1 MNRAI
6 TRRNFLSRTTAAF
19 GAFAVTEPFDRLAA
33 AAAPV
38 LVPKAD
44 SVIFIWLPGGVSQM
58 ETWDPK
64 PFTPYR
70 QGMKG
75 NELFSTCDSLPTSA
89 DGIRLGAGLP
99 NLAQVMHQA
108 TVIRS
113 IANEAKFGALHL
125 KAQYYMMTG
134 YVPPSGVRPPSMGS
148 VISRLKG
155 RRQAQVPGY
164 IYIGR
169 DIDTNDTEKLFVNEF
184 IGPGFYGPNYA
195 PFMIPDPDMGLETL
209 NVATGMPLPRIDARL
224 GLMRALAA
232 QGPAELREA
241 PRAQEFLKQA
251 EEARA
256 LLDSPVKKAFD
267 FTKEEKPETL
277 AAYEPE
283 ITQDKLLDKNYYHGK
298 RFAHGLLLARRLVET
313 GARFV
318 QVEYQYGP
326 FLGFDIHANGA
337 KRMVEM
343 KQQIDRPIAQ
353 LIKDLDQ
360 RGLLKRTLVVV
371 ASEFGRTIASAP
383 SAGTEPEGFAEK
395 HTGADLVIENEEM
408 YGLHGHFS
416 STNAMLLFGGGFKGG
431 YVYGKTA
438 AEHPMVPIENAVRL
452 EDVHA
457 TIYQALGIAPDT
469 HFVTEGRPFYVTRD
483 GKGKPVTA
491 MLA

>member
-1 MNRAI
+1 MNSDL
-6 TRRNFLSRTTAAF
+6 TRRSFLSRSAAAL
-19 GAFAVTEPFDRLAA
+19 GAFAVTESLDRLHAA
-33 AAAPV
+33 SAPATQ
-38 LVPKAD
+38 AD

-75 NELFSTCDSLPTSA
+75 NELFSTCDSIPTSA

-99 NLAQVMHQA
+99 NMAKVMHHA
-108 TVIRS
+108 TVVRS
-113 IANEAKFGALHL
+113 IANTAKFGALHL

-134 YVPPSGVRPPSMGS
+134 YVPPVGVRAPSMGA

-155 RRQAQVPGY
+155 RLQPQVPGY

-169 DIDTNDTEKLFVNEF
+169 DIDTNDNEKLFTNEF
-184 IGPGFYGPNYA
+184 IGPGFYGVNYA
-195 PFMIPDPDMGLETL
+195 PFMIPDPSRGLATL
-209 NVATGMPLPRIDARL
+209 YPAPGLSVQRVDERL
-224 GLMRALAA
+224 NLMRKVA
-232 QGPAELREA
+232 QSGPAELRDA
-241 PRAQEFLKQA
+241 PRAAEFQKQMD
-251 EEARA
+251 EARA
-256 LLDSPVKKAFD
+256 LMDSPVKRAFD
-267 FTKEEKPETL
+267 YAKEEKPEVL

-283 ITQDKLLDKNYYHGK
+283 IASDKLLDTSYYYGK
-298 RFAHGLLLARRLVET
+298 RFAHGLLLARRLVES

-326 FLGFDIHANGA
+326 FKGFDIHENGA

-343 KQQIDRPIAQ
+343 KQQVDRPIAQ
-353 LIKDLDQ
+353 LIQDLAQ
-360 RGLLKRTLVVV
+360 RGLLKRTLVIV

-383 SAGTEPEGFAEK
+383 SAGTEPEGFAER
-395 HTGADLVIENEEM
+395 HTGAELVIENERM

-431 YVYGKTA
+431 FVYGKTA
-438 AEHPMVPIENAVRL
+438 AEHPMVPIEKAVRL

-457 TIYQALGIAPDT
+457 TIYQALGIAPET
-469 HFVTEGRPFYVTRD
+469 HFVTEGRPFYVTKD
-483 GKGKPVTA
+483 GKGVPVQEMYA
-491 MLA
+491 

>member
-1 MNRAI
+1 MSNRL
-6 TRRNFLSRTTAAF
+6 TRRGFIGRSTAAL
-19 GAFAVTEPFDRLAA
+19 GAFAVTEMLDRLKAA
-33 AAAPV
+33 EKVEA
-38 LVPKAD
+38 KAD

-70 QGMKG
+70 QGMRG
-75 NELFSTCDSLPTSA
+75 SELLSTCESIPTA
-89 DGIRLGAGLP
+89 VDGLRLGAGLP
-99 NLAQVMHQA
+99 HMAQVMQHA

-113 IANEAKFGALHL
+113 IANQTKFGALHL

-134 YVPPSGVRPPSMGS
+134 YVPPSGVRAPSMGA

-155 RRQAQVPGY
+155 RRQAQIPGY

-169 DIDTNDTEKLFVNEF
+169 DIDTNDNEKLFTNEF
-184 IGPGFYGPNYA
+184 IGPGFYGVNYS
-195 PFMIPDPDMGLETL
+195 PFMIPDPSRGLATL
-209 NVATGMPLPRIDARL
+209 NTVPGLPFQRLDERL
-224 GLMRALAA
+224 GLLRTVMKN
-232 QGPAELREA
+232 GPAELRDSPKA
-241 PRAQEFLKQA
+241 AEFQKQM

-256 LLDSPVKKAFD
+256 LMDSPVKKAFNYA
-267 FTKEEKPETL
+267 KEEKPEVL

-283 ITQDKLLDKNYYHGK
+283 ITSEKLLDTSYYHGK
-298 RFAHGLLLARRLVET
+298 RFAHGLLLARRLVES

-326 FLGFDIHANGA
+326 FKGFDIHESGA
-337 KRMVEM
+337 PRMREM
-343 KQQIDRPIAQ
+343 KQQVDRPIAQ
-353 LIKDLDQ
+353 LIKDLAQ

-383 SAGTEPEGFAEK
+383 SAGVEPEGFAER
-395 HTGADLVIENEEM
+395 HTGSELVIENEKM

-416 STNAMLLFGGGFKGG
+416 STNAMLLVGGGFKGG

-438 AEHPMVPIENAVRL
+438 AEHPMVPIEKAVRL

-457 TIYQALGIAPDT
+457 TIYQAMGIAPDT
-469 HFVTEGRPFYVTRD
+469 HFVTEGRPFYVTKD
-483 GKGKPVTA
+483 GKGEPVQA
-491 MLA
+491 MFA

>member
-1 MNRAI
+1 MKGQL
-6 TRRNFLSRTTAAF
+6 TRRQFLNRSTAAL
-19 GAFAVTEPFDRLAA
+19 GAFAVTETLDRLQAA
-33 AAAPV
+33 VSPEA
-38 LVPKAD
+38 KAD

-70 QGMKG
+70 QGMRG
-75 NELFSTCDSLPTSA
+75 NKLFSTCESIPTSA
-89 DGIRLGAGLP
+89 DGLRIGAGMP
-99 NLAQVMHQA
+99 HLAQQMHHA

-134 YVPPSGVRPPSMGS
+134 YVPPSGVRAPSMGS

-155 RRQAQVPGY
+155 RRHAQVPGY

-169 DIDTNDTEKLFVNEF
+169 DIDTNDVEKQFVSEF
-184 IGPGFYGPNYA
+184 IGPGFYGVNYS
-195 PFMIPDPDMGLETL
+195 PFMIADPSRGLATL
-209 NVATGMPLPRIDARL
+209 NALPGLPFSRIDERL
-224 GLMRALAA
+224 ELWRTIAKN
-232 QGPAELREA
+232 GPAQLRES
-241 PRAQEFLKQA
+241 PRAAEFQKQMD
-251 EEARA
+251 EARA
-256 LLDSPVKKAFD
+256 LMDSPVKQAFD
-267 FTKEEKPETL
+267 YAKEEKPETL

-283 ITQDKLLDKNYYHGK
+283 ITQDQLLDKNYYHGK

-343 KQQIDRPIAQ
+343 KQQVDRPIAQ

-383 SAGTEPEGFAEK
+383 SAGVEPEGFAEK
-395 HTGADLVIENEEM
+395 HTGEKLIIENEEM

-431 YVYGKTA
+431 YVYGRTA

-469 HFVTEGRPFYVTRD
+469 NFVTEGRPFYVTRD

-491 MLA
+491 LYA

>member
-1 MNRAI
+1 MSD
-6 TRRNFLSRTTAAF
+6 TFSRRQFLTHTTAAL
-19 GAFAVTEPFDRLAA
+19 GAFAVTEALDRVKAA
-33 AAAPV
+33 FPAEA
-38 LVPKAD
+38 KAD

-70 QGMKG
+70 QGMRG
-75 NELFSTCDSLPTSA
+75 NELFSTCGSIPTSA
-89 DGIRLGAGLP
+89 DGIRLGAGLSHM
-99 NLAQVMHQA
+99 AQVMHHA

-113 IANEAKFGALHL
+113 ISNEAKFGALHL
-125 KAQYYMMTG
+125 KAQHYMMTG
-134 YVPPSGVRPPSMGS
+134 YVPPSGVRAPGMGA
-148 VISRLKG
+148 VISRMRG
-155 RRQAQVPGY
+155 ARQKNVPGY

-169 DIDTNDTEKLFVNEF
+169 DIDTNDPEKLFINEF
-184 IGPGFYGPNYA
+184 IGPGFYGVNYC
-195 PFMIPDPDMGLETL
+195 PFMIADPDAGLVTL
-209 NVATGMPLPRIDARL
+209 NPAPGLSYERIDDRL
-224 GLMRALAA
+224 NLLHAVGNS
-232 QGPAELREA
+232 GPPEIRHATRVAEFEKRLS
-241 PRAQEFLKQA
+241 
-251 EEARA
+251 EARA
-256 LLDSPVKKAFD
+256 LMDSPVKKAFD
-267 FTKEEKPETL
+267 FAQEEKPEVL

-283 ITQDKLLDKNYYHGK
+283 ITSDKLLDTSYYHGK
-298 RFAHGLLLARRLVET
+298 RFGHGLLLARRLVES

-326 FLGFDIHANGA
+326 FKGFDIHESGA
-337 KRMVEM
+337 RRMTEM
-343 KQQIDRPIAQ
+343 KRQVDRPIAQ

-383 SAGTEPEGFAEK
+383 SAGQEPEGFAEK
-395 HTGADLVIENEEM
+395 HDGSQLVIENEKM

-457 TIYQALGIAPDT
+457 SIYQAVGIAPDAN
-469 HFVTEGRPFYVTRD
+469 FVTEGRPFYVTKD
-483 GKGKPVTA
+483 GKGKPVQA
-491 MLA
+491 LFA

>member
-1 MNRAI
+1 MSLRV
-6 TRRNFLSRTTAAF
+6 TRRTFLNRTTAAL
-19 GAFAVTEPFDRLAA
+19 GAFAVTDAFDRLAM
-33 AAAPV
+33 AAAP
-38 LVPKAD
+38 LPKAD

-70 QGMKG
+70 KGMKG
-75 NELFSTCDSLPTSA
+75 NELFSTCDSIPTSA

-99 NLAQVMHQA
+99 HLAQVMHQG

-148 VISRLKG
+148 VVSRVLG
-155 RRQAQVPGY
+155 RKQAQVPGY

-169 DIDTNDTEKLFVNEF
+169 DIDTNDSEKLFISEF
-184 IGPGFYGPNYA
+184 IGPGFYGANHA
-195 PFMIPDPDMGLETL
+195 PFMIPDPSRGVASL
-209 NVATGMPLPRIDARL
+209 NAFAGMPMTRL
-224 GLMRALAA
+224 DQRLNLARALAD
-232 QGPAELREA
+232 QGPAELRTA
-241 PRAQEFLKQA
+241 PRAQEFRQQLN
-251 EEARA
+251 EARA
-256 LLDSPVKKAFD
+256 LMDSPVKNAFD
-267 FTKEEKPETL
+267 FSKGEKPETL

-283 ITQDKLLDKNYYHGK
+283 ITREQLLDKGYYHGK
-298 RFAHGLLLARRLVET
+298 RFGQGLLLARRLVET

-360 RGLLKRTLVVV
+360 RGLLKRTLVVI

-395 HTGADLVIENEEM
+395 HTGAELVIENEEM

-457 TIYQALGIAPDT
+457 TIYQALGIAPET
-469 HFVTEGRPFYVTRD
+469 NFVTEGRPFYVTKD
-483 GKGKPVTA
+483 GKGKPVA
-491 MLA
+491 PLLA

>member
-1 MNRAI
+1 MSERF
-6 TRRNFLSRTTAAF
+6 TRRKFLSRTTAAL
-19 GAFAVTEPFDRLAA
+19 GAFAVTEALERPACAA
-33 AAAPV
+33 TPAA
-38 LVPKAD
+38 KAD

-70 QGMKG
+70 KGMRG
-75 NELFSTCDSLPTSA
+75 NELFSTCDSIPTAA

-99 NLAQVMHQA
+99 HMAQVMQHA
-108 TVIRS
+108 TVVRS

-148 VISRLKG
+148 VVSRVLG
-155 RRQAQVPGY
+155 RRQPQVPGY

-169 DIDTNDTEKLFVNEF
+169 DIDTNDAEKLFISEF
-184 IGPGFYGPNYA
+184 IGPGFYGANHA
-195 PFMIPDPDMGLETL
+195 PFMIPDPGRGVATL
-209 NVATGMPLPRIDARL
+209 NAFPGMPLARL
-224 GLMRALAA
+224 DQRLSLARLLA
-232 QGPAELREA
+232 EQGPKELREA
-241 PRAQEFLKQA
+241 PRAQEFRQQLN
-251 EEARA
+251 EARA
-256 LLDSPVKKAFD
+256 LMDSPVKKAFD
-267 FTKEEKPETL
+267 FAQEKPATL

-283 ITQDKLLDKNYYHGK
+283 ITREQLLDKNYYHGK
-298 RFAHGLLLARRLVET
+298 RFGQGLLLARRLVES

-326 FLGFDIHANGA
+326 FLGFDVHANGA

-395 HTGADLVIENEEM
+395 HTGAELVIENEEM

-457 TIYQALGIAPDT
+457 TIYQALGIAPDVN
-469 HFVTEGRPFYVTRD
+469 FVTEGRPFYVTKD
-483 GKGKPVTA
+483 GKGKPVMA

>member
-1 MNRAI
+1 MSNKL
-6 TRRNFLSRTTAAF
+6 TRRGFIGRSTAAL
-19 GAFAVTEPFDRLAA
+19 GAFAVTEMLDRLKAA
-33 AAAPV
+33 GTVEA
-38 LVPKAD
+38 KAD

-70 QGMKG
+70 QGMRG
-75 NELFSTCDSLPTSA
+75 SELLSTCESISTSV
-89 DGIRLGAGLP
+89 DGLRLGAGLP
-99 NLAQVMHQA
+99 HMAQVMQHA

-113 IANEAKFGALHL
+113 IANQAKFGALHL

-134 YVPPSGVRPPSMGS
+134 YVPPSGVRAPSMGS

-155 RRQAQVPGY
+155 RRQAQIPGY

-169 DIDTNDTEKLFVNEF
+169 DIDTNDAEKLFTSEF
-184 IGPGFYGPNYA
+184 IGPGFYGMNYA
-195 PFMIPDPDMGLETL
+195 PFMIPDPSLGLATL
-209 NVATGMPLPRIDARL
+209 NTVPSLPLSRLDERIE
-224 GLMRALAA
+224 LMRTVIKN
-232 QGPAELREA
+232 GPAELRDSPKA
-241 PRAQEFLKQA
+241 AEFQKQMD
-251 EEARA
+251 EARA
-256 LLDSPVKKAFD
+256 LMDSPVKKAFNYA
-267 FTKEEKPETL
+267 KEEKPEVL

-283 ITQDKLLDKNYYHGK
+283 ITSDKLLDTSYYYGK
-298 RFAHGLLLARRLVET
+298 RFAHGLLLARRLVES

-326 FLGFDIHANGA
+326 FKGFDIHESGA
-337 KRMVEM
+337 PRMREM
-343 KQQIDRPIAQ
+343 KQQVDRSIAQ

-383 SAGTEPEGFAEK
+383 SAGVEPEGFAER
-395 HTGADLVIENEEM
+395 HTGSELVIENEKM

-438 AEHPMVPIENAVRL
+438 AEHPMVPIEKAVRL

-457 TIYQALGIAPDT
+457 TIYQAMGIAPDAS
-469 HFVTEGRPFYVTRD
+469 FVTEGRPFYVTRD
-483 GKGKPVTA
+483 GKGEPVQA
-491 MLA
+491 LFA